1 MLRKRLLRK
10 RGPRGQSFL
19 DNPEALAVVIKSMW
33 SFLLDYLV
41 RFFIFYVLSY
51 SNLNCMWA

>member
-10 RGPRGQSFL
+10 RGPRDQSFL
-19 DNPEALAVVIKSMW
+19 ENPEALAVVIKSMW

-41 RFFIFYVLSY
+41 RVFSSVFN
-51 SNLNCMWA
+51 SNLKCMWA